1 MNYLPEHTEL
11 SIDKLSAVFS
21 SKTNSYKYYWF
32 WSILDSIEKN
42 ENEKISI
49 DELCVDM
56 FNKVWY
62 PLNYFKLS
70 FGKQD
75 GFKEIEKEI
84 CKIFK
89 IDNSVDSQN
98 VISQL
103 QNGLSNNDFFRIKNK
118 INNNISRYVQYR
130 FLRPFFKSELT
141 GIDDQFVNSKI
152 EQLAFIRS
160 QTNPSQCLYYFD
172 NKDIVIN
179 KIWRDYLIKNN
190 KILKNFCFYN
200 LIDFLQKHNSNTIG
214 LNNKIFKPSYRLH
227 AKYKVSWQYFLN
239 YNPDFRCIY
248 SGASVNDNFSLDHF
262 IPWSVTA
269 ADESWNL
276 IPTLKAI
283 NSKKSNNLPDFEKYG
298 TAFTK
303 TQFSYF
309 NTLVSEANSF
319 NTILEEYS
327 LIFKEPIDSIKEM
340 TIENFYAIFN
350 SLNEPRIQIAK
361 NQGFNS
367 NWIYKT

>member
-1 MNYLPEHTEL
+1 MNHIPEHNEL

-21 SKTNSYKYYWF
+21 SKTNSYKYFWF

-49 DELCVDM
+49 LELCNDM

-75 GFKEIEKEI
+75 GFKAIEKEI
-84 CKIFK
+84 NSIIK
-89 IDNSVDSQN
+89 IDNSVGSEN
-98 VISQL
+98 VLSQL
-103 QNGLSNNDFFRIKNK
+103 QNRLSNSEFDRIKSI
-118 INNNISRYVQYR
+118 INNTISRYVQFR

-141 GIDDQFVNSKI
+141 GVDDQLINSKI
-152 EQLAFIRS
+152 EELAFIQS
-160 QTNPSQCLYYFD
+160 QANPSQCLYYFK
-172 NKDIVIN
+172 NNNIIIN
-179 KIWRDYLIKNN
+179 EIWMEFLIKNN
-190 KILKNFCFYN
+190 RILKNFCFYN

-214 LNNKIFKPSYRLH
+214 LNNKIFKPSNRLH
-227 AKYKVSWQYFLN
+227 ARYKASWQYFLN

-248 SGASVNDNFSLDHF
+248 SGVSVNDNFSLDHF

-298 TAFTK
+298 IAFTK
-303 TQFSYF
+303 SHFSYF
-309 NTLVSEANSF
+309 NTLVSERNSF

-340 TIENFYAIFN
+340 SIEKFYAIFN

-367 NWIYKT
+367 NWTYK